1 MPIILNDHFTQTM
14 IDMTWREIKEL
25 AEGNAFVIL
34 PLGVVEEHG
43 PQLSLGTDT
52 YLVYAKCVLIRDI
65 LEKSGRKAVIAPPF
79 YWGINQ
85 ATGAFPGC
93 FTSRPETVVAMIRDI
108 IESLA
113 NFGFTNVFGVNHH
126 GDRAHGKVLIE
137 AFGQAGKLTG
147 INARY
152 ILEHRLREPYGL
164 NGTENHVTFLG
175 PEVIET
181 PETGFFDIHAGA
193 VETAQMLRYYP
204 EQVNRPLAGTLPPLE
219 LDEEGIQR
227 WMAGGRDTLFLTPDG
242 YLGHPAEY
250 GRVTVQFEKYA
261 EGIAEYIL
269 HDAV

>member
-25 AEGNAFVIL
+25 ADENAFVIL

-65 LEKSGRKAVIAPPF
+65 LERKGHKAVIAPPF

-93 FTSRPETVVAMIRDI
+93 FTSRPETVMAIIQDI

-113 NFGFTNVFGVNHH
+113 NFGFSNVFGVNHH
-126 GDRAHGKVLIE
+126 GDKAHGKILIE
-137 AFGQAGKLTG
+137 AFKEAVEHTG
-147 INARY
+147 MNARY
-152 ILEHRLREPYGL
+152 VLEHRLKESYGL
-164 NGTENHVTFLG
+164 TGTEKHVTFLG

-193 VETAQMLRYYP
+193 IETAQMLRYYP
-204 EQVNRPLAGTLPPLE
+204 EQVNRQMAGELPPLE
-219 LDEEGIQR
+219 LGEDDIQR
-227 WMAGGRDTLFLTPDG
+227 WMAGGQDTVALTPDG
-242 YLGHPAEY
+242 YLGHPADY
-250 GRVTVQFEKYA
+250 GRVKVQFEKYA
-261 EGIAEYIL
+261 EGIAEYIF